1 MKSKN
6 IRMRNDVTPYACPE
20 KRVNEILFML
30 KDDPCYI
37 ILFRRKASHISNVL
51 CLREEEIFVCMC
63 FTANEDCILMK
74 QLDYCQ
80 TANISFFVSLLCW
93 VTLMYTWFE
102 VNRKRNCHMTNTEAY
117 YEERTCTKCFRQSIF
132 HFSIVFLKDVT

>member
-1 MKSKN
+1 MSGKTNHIWKHFMHENLSTNSSALTLSYCNDKWKAKN
-6 IRMRNDVTPYACPE
+6 VRMRNDVTPYACRK

-51 CLREEEIFVCMC
+51 CLWEEGIFVCMY
-63 FTANEDCILMK
+63 FTANEDCILTK

-80 TANISFFVSLLCW
+80 TTYISFSFRSCVGLRLCI
-93 VTLMYTWFE
+93 
-102 VNRKRNCHMTNTEAY
+102 HD
-117 YEERTCTKCFRQSIF
+117 
-132 HFSIVFLKDVT
+132 LK